1 MASPSP
7 DGERHDRPMC
17 CIRCG
22 TVVLPAPGA
31 TDALANDG
39 GARPSDEMDRIPADV
54 NPLAGFETWAL
65 DEQLRHVERILTGP
79 GFNLSLAAAHDERRF
94 DAPRGGSAV
103 AGKSGSIDRSSPG
116 AALRRNKPL
125 IAFMAWT
132 ILAGGLA
139 VFTCGAV
146 LTGWSI
152 VGKRG
157 DLWNLGL
164 PVALTGLL
172 GLLIGL
178 VLQLDLVWH
187 AHRVLTADL
196 DRLERQFGE
205 LTERLSASR
214 TVPSASQ
221 SSWADDRGL

>member
-1 MASPSP
+1 
-7 DGERHDRPMC
+7 MC

-22 TVVLPAPGA
+22 TVVLPAPGT
-31 TDALANDG
+31 TDAQANDSG
-39 GARPSDEMDRIPADV
+39 TRPEPGDEMDRVPKDV
-54 NPLAGFETWAL
+54 NPLAAFETWEL
-65 DEQLRHVERILTGP
+65 DEQLRHVERILSGP
-79 GFNLSLAAAHDERRF
+79 GFNVPSAAVRDERRY
-94 DAPRGGSAV
+94 DAPRAGSAV
-103 AGKSGSIDRSSPG
+103 AETSESNNRSSPG
-116 AALRRNKPL
+116 SGIRRHKPL

-146 LTGWSI
+146 LVGWSI
-152 VGKRG
+152 VAQRG

-196 DRLERQFGE
+196 VRLERQLGE
-205 LTERLSASR
+205 LTERLSPARSA
-214 TVPSASQ
+214 PSTLLS
-221 SSWADDRGL
+221 SSWAEDRGL

>member
-1 MASPSP
+1 
-7 DGERHDRPMC
+7 MC

-22 TVVLPAPGA
+22 TVVLPAPGSIGA
-31 TDALANDG
+31 QANDG
-39 GARPSDEMDRIPADV
+39 CARPEPGDEMDRVPKDV
-54 NPLAGFETWAL
+54 NPLAAFETWEL
-65 DEQLRHVERILTGP
+65 DEQLRHVERILSGP
-79 GFNLSLAAAHDERRF
+79 GFNLPSAAARDERRF
-94 DAPRGGSAV
+94 DAPRSATAV
-103 AGKSGSIDRSSPG
+103 AETSESNNRSSAG
-116 AALRRNKPL
+116 TGIRRHKPL

-152 VGKRG
+152 VAQRG
-157 DLWNLGL
+157 DLWNVGL

-196 DRLERQFGE
+196 VRLERQLGE
-205 LTERLSASR
+205 LTERMSPSRSAPSTVLS
-214 TVPSASQ
+214 
-221 SSWADDRGL
+221 SSWAEDRGL